1 MNVNLL
7 IVNDLFRGYGVDI
20 WFEGWMHDEFVEVN
34 AIAQSIDYAVSIAQ
48 YALLIFFDIY
58 R

>member
-1 MNVNLL
+1 M
-7 IVNDLFRGYGVDI
+7 IYFRGYGVDI